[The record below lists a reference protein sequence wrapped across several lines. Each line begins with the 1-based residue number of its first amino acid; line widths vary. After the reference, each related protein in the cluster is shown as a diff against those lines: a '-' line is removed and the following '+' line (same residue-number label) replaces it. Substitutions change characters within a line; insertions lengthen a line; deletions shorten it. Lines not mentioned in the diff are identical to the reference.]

1 MKKLLLILIMASFTS
16 VNAQYT
22 WQEQA
27 TGYPVASSY
36 TGDISIVNADV
47 VWSMVQRTSTTNHQQ
62 ISITTDGGA
71 TWTSKAVTLPSTTT
85 LGIGNISA
93 TSATNAYISVF
104 PVTGSVATQGVYK
117 TTNGGTTWTKVTGA
131 AFGASSFIDLVHFFD
146 ATNGVAMG
154 DPVNGKF
161 EVYRTTNGLGWSA
174 VTAANLPTPLNG
186 AEFGYTNKFA
196 TQGNTIWIG
205 TDNGRLLRSTDKGAT
220 WTAITTPVADF
231 GGATTTTSVADFAFR
246 DDNNGIIM
254 RQNYS
259 TDATPV
265 YVDYTL
271 YRTTDGGATWTDIT
285 DVSQIVYH
293 SGVAYAGNVLYS
305 NGSSANNFGTSFS
318 TDDGATWTDLST
330 TSHTCLEFLS
340 DSVGYSGGFATSTT
354 AGGIYKLVPAT
365 VNTNTFTSD
374 KFTVSP
380 NPVTD
385 VLKISNAKGINFTN
399 VEITDIN
406 GRTVKSFNANNLT
419 ASQVNVAELTAG
431 IYFLNITSDAGKAVK
446 KFIKN

>member
-1 MKKLLLILIMASFTS
+1 
-16 VNAQYT
+16 
-22 WQEQA
+22 
-27 TGYPVASSY
+27 
-36 TGDISIVNADV
+36 
-47 VWSMVQRTSTTNHQQ
+47 
-62 ISITTDGGA
+62 
-71 TWTSKAVTLPSTTT
+71 
-85 LGIGNISA
+85 
-93 TSATNAYISVF
+93 
-104 PVTGSVATQGVYK
+104 
-117 TTNGGTTWTKVTGA
+117 
-131 AFGASSFIDLVHFFD
+131 
-146 ATNGVAMG
+146 MG

-161 EVYRTTNGLGWSA
+161 EVYRTSNGLGWSA
-174 VTAANLPTPLNG
+174 VTAANLPAPLNG
-186 AEFGYTNKFA
+186 SEFGYTNKFT

-271 YRTTDGGATWTDIT
+271 FRTTDGGANWTDIT
-285 DVSQIVYH
+285 DVSQVVYH

-305 NGSSANNFGTSFS
+305 NGSSTNNFGTSFS
-318 TDDGATWTDLST
+318 NDDGATWNDLST
-330 TSHTCLEFLS
+330 SSHTCLEFLS
-340 DSVGYSGGFATSTT
+340 DSIGFSGGFASSAT
-354 AGGIYKLVPAT
+354 AGGIFKLVPDTA
-365 VNTNTFTSD
+365 NTSTFTSD

-385 VLKISNAKGINFTN
+385 VLKITNSKGINFTN

-431 IYFLNITSDAGKAVK
+431 IYFLTITSDAGKAVK

>member
-1 MKKLLLILIMASFTS
+1 MKKLLLILIMASFTA
-16 VNAQYT
+16 VNAQYA
-22 WQEQA
+22 WEEQA

-47 VWSMVQRTSTTNHQQ
+47 VWSTVSRTSTANHQQ
-62 ISITTDGGA
+62 ISLTTDGGT
-71 TWTSKAVTLPSTTT
+71 TWISKAVTLPSTTA

-93 TSATNAYISVF
+93 TSATTAYISAF
-104 PVTGSVATQGVYK
+104 PVTAGTATQGVYK
-117 TTNGGTTWTKVTGA
+117 TTKSGNTWSKITGA
-131 AFGASSFIDLVHFFD
+131 AFGANSFVNLVHFFD
-146 ATNGVAMG
+146 ATNGVVMG

-161 EVYRTTNGLGWSA
+161 EVYKTSNGIGWSA

-186 AEFGYTNKFA
+186 SEFGYTNKF
-196 TQGNTIWIG
+196 TTKGNTIWIG

-231 GGATTTTSVADFAFR
+231 GGATTTTSVADFTFR

-254 RQNYS
+254 RQNY
-259 TDATPV
+259 DATPA

-271 YRTTDGGATWTDIT
+271 FRTTDGGATWTDIT
-285 DVSQIVYH
+285 DVNQIVYH
-293 SGVAYAGNVLYS
+293 SGIAYAGNVLYS

-318 TDDGATWTDLST
+318 TDDGATWNEVDVL
-330 TSHTCLEFLS
+330 SHTCLEFLS
-340 DSVGYSGGFATSTT
+340 ESVGFSGGFASSTT
-354 AGGIYKLVPAT
+354 AGGIYKLVPAAAS
-365 VNTNTFTSD
+365 TNTFASD

-385 VLKISNAKGINFTN
+385 VLRINNTSNINFTA
-399 VEITDIN
+399 VQVTDIN
-406 GRTVKSFNANNLT
+406 GRVVKSLTVNNIT
-419 ASQVNVAELTAG
+419 SSQINVSDLNAG